1 MPADESGLQSHLSL
15 GVLARSG
22 KADER
27 RLAIHPEHFG
37 RIDEG
42 LRPRILLETG

>member
-1 MPADESGLQSHLSL
+1 MHLSL

-27 RLAIHPEHFG
+27 RLAIHPEHFS
-37 RIDEG
+37 RIDAT
-42 LRPRILLETG
+42 LNVD